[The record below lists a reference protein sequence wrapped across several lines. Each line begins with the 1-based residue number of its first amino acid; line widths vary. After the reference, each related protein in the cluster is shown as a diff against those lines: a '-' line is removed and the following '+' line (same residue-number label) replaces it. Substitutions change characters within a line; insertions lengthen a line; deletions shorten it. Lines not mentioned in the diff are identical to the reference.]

1 MSSAEKSNG
10 STASAIEVTST
21 NDGTMV
27 SSQDNNQCTSQPIDM
42 NNIQYTPELLSR
54 YIHYY
59 KTGQDINNP
68 NISSTTNPS
77 SDTPSTEQQQQPK
90 KKKKKKKHQKLKH
103 IPPLQLAT
111 RRTIQNCCKTSNL
124 SLALITF
131 YKALVDLIY
140 IDGSVFYQLLNLC
153 ESGGSGSGSGD
164 SSGDTRK
171 KVHVGTPK
179 NSKRDDKIQ
188 DVSTTANVCSSE
200 ITEAT
205 NDSKSSSIKIT
216 LLQRINHA
224 TTIHELLSSLQI
236 PLIEQ
241 AYTAL
246 IRLSV
251 RNNAYIKAEMYLK
264 EAEGTQQCKVKLRLY
279 STLLRGYCGDI
290 PSSSSSSDDDDSN
303 DDISSKD
310 EKQEK
315 KCNNKP
321 TKEGLIKALATWKRL
336 YDNSGGM
343 STGHPNYAKLNSNN
357 SNNSKLASADN
368 GKSAD
373 STSANEKDSN
383 KNQKQQ
389 PQETISL
396 FGEGISPKI
405 TLSEVE
411 YTSLLKA
418 ATTLHDTKVIERVLS
433 NVADEIQIPGR
444 ECRDAIVNWF
454 RKDIDTKD
462 KEKMEDDIAES
473 QSALDEVTLPPNEV
487 DLTSFNSVTNGSGW
501 SIYDNCSIDT
511 STGQLTLANDTNSSS
526 LKNDNEI
533 HQTSPQVVYK
543 LKPVELPTKSW
554 KSMTNMNRTIVL
566 NGSITGNVSKFQ
578 GGGKGKKRPRGG
590 TNKGVS
596 EVHGNNSNDRKSKS
610 WTVKDNDSTTSTDEK
625 KLNEKEEKKDKP
637 QSNWRINA
645 WNNFEKFIEEHPP
658 YNVVIDGANV
668 G

>member
-1 MSSAEKSNG
+1 MSTDMIVEDG
-10 STASAIEVTST
+10 STATTAKEVAVTST
-21 NDGTMV
+21 SGGTMV
-27 SSQDNNQCTSQPIDM
+27 SSQDNNNNQCTSQPINM

-68 NISSTTNPS
+68 NISSTNNT
-77 SDTPSTEQQQQPK
+77 TEQPPK
-90 KKKKKKKHQKLKH
+90 KKKKRNKKLKH
-103 IPPLQLAT
+103 IPPLQLST

-131 YKALVDLIY
+131 YNALNDLVY

-153 ESGGSGSGSGD
+153 ESGSSGDSGDSGGD
-164 SSGDTRK
+164 SSGDLRK
-171 KVHVGTPK
+171 KIHVGTPK
-179 NSKRDDKIQ
+179 NSKRDDKVQ
-188 DVSTTANVCSSE
+188 GVNSSD

-205 NDSKSSSIKIT
+205 NSNSSSIKIT
-216 LLQRINHA
+216 LKERIQHA
-224 TTIHELLSSLQI
+224 TTIHKLLSSLQI

-251 RNNAYIKAEMYLK
+251 RNNNYKQAEEYLK
-264 EAEGTQQCKVKLRLY
+264 EAESTQQCKVKLRLY

-290 PSSSSSSDDDDSN
+290 PSSSSTSDDVDDDDF
-303 DDISSKD
+303 SSKD
-310 EKQEK
+310 EKQENK
-315 KCNNKP
+315 YNNKP

-373 STSANEKDSN
+373 STSTNDKNSN
-383 KNQKQQ
+383 KNQKQIE
-389 PQETISL
+389 ETLL

-418 ATTLHDTKVIERVLS
+418 ATTLHDTKVIERILS
-433 NVADEIQIPGR
+433 NVSDEIQIPGR

-454 RKDIDTKD
+454 LKDTDTNDKD
-462 KEKMEDDIAES
+462 MAEDDVATES
-473 QSALDEVTLPPNEV
+473 QSALDEVTLPPSEV

-511 STGQLTLANDTNSSS
+511 TTGQLTLPNTTNTTPSEVCNDEDGSQHTN
-526 LKNDNEI
+526 LM
-533 HQTSPQVVYK
+533 YK
-543 LKPVELPTKSW
+543 LKPVELSTKSW

-578 GGGKGKKRPRGG
+578 GGGKGNKRPRGG

-596 EVHGNNSNDRKSKS
+596 EVHGTNSSDRKSKS